1 MLLPLNGRRIYY
13 DLAGPEA
20 GPVLCITHSLA
31 SDSGMWGEQMAP
43 LLQGGWRVLRIDM
56 RALRGGRTQPSLCAR
71 ERDRSCDPFR
81 IRQQKSETDIT
92 NRY

>member
-1 MLLPLNGRRIYY
+1 M
-13 DLAGPEA
+13 A
-20 GPVLCITHSLA
+20 TA
-31 SDSGMWGEQMAP
+31 SWAADVRTVVDGHWFAEGSRWHDGLWCSDIHGH
-43 LLQGGWRVLRIDM
+43 RVLRIDM